1 MILLDTNIFLELQLG
16 RERAADCEE
25 LLNATSAGKI
35 ETTATHFAIHAV
47 EAILRGSEPITTFLR
62 NLENS
67 QGLYIYETSIADEIA
82 TAMLSKSLKR
92 DFDDALQY
100 YTAKKLGA
108 DAIVSYDK
116 HFDGLDIPR
125 IEPPEALKLRPLKKS
140 ASTS

>member
-25 LLNATSAGKI
+25 LLNATSTGKI
-35 ETTATHFAIHAV
+35 EATATHFAIHAV
-47 EAILRGSEPITTFLR
+47 EAILRNNKALTTFLR

-92 DFDDALQY
+92 DFDDTLQY

-125 IEPPEALKLRPLKKS
+125 VEPAKILSEQRKHK
-140 ASTS
+140 T

>member
-16 RERAADCEE
+16 RERSADCEA
-25 LLNATSAGKI
+25 LLKATSTGKI
-35 ETTATHFAIHAV
+35 EATATHFAIHAV
-47 EAILRGSEPITTFLR
+47 EAILRRNEPLTTFLR

-92 DFDDALQY
+92 DFDDTLQY

-125 IEPPEALKLRPLKKS
+125 VEPAEILSQQRKS
-140 ASTS
+140 KT